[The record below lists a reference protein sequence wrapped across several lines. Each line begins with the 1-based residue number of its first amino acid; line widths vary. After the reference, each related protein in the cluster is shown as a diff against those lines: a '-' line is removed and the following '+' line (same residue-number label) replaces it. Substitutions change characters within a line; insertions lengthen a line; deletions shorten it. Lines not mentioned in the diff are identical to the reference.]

1 MLSTP
6 FPWARKGLTKE
17 GIQNSLEEG
26 RYTEVNK
33 SLSGRYTTAQ
43 AAQGKV
49 GQPLPS
55 LKLYGEPDH
64 PSNELPSTVRV
75 GNPARRKE
83 GGAGQ

>member
-1 MLSTP
+1 MSFSETKLFIKKLGAPPPTIKRERERELMLSTP

-49 GQPLPS
+49 GVQRLS
-55 LKLYGEPDH
+55 
-64 PSNELPSTVRV
+64 
-75 GNPARRKE
+75 
-83 GGAGQ
+83 